1 MATCEPLEGNS
12 DFYGIGIR
20 IGIYLQWWSAWL
32 SLLLDPESAQSVL
45 DANSVSLFAV
55 TIATIIAARRNAP
68 AIEMYIMLQIL
79 LGFPVTTLSSFGLR
93 LWLMSP
99 RRLDKLTDELSR
111 LWREDREKRKLVAR
125 QREEQDDQR
134 RQELQRRRDQRRTN
148 THNGK
153 VVNWMLDWLDVFAPP
168 RQLRPEPDAQQRPQ
182 LGPQPQPPK
191 RSFMDGVQS
200 AWIAME
206 STTAS
211 SNLLGMIYLLWHLP
225 VVLPLR
231 VLSSLK
237 FHGLSWSGVQW
248 RTTTVA
254 LVTGYNLAYW
264 FDAGQHGVK
273 QPPSPGCG
281 PPAVFMFSVQLL
293 TGPIITLGRISAVI
307 IAVIVGPPTFT
318 LLMLA
323 LRVFLYAIIF
333 IARDVYFQVTSDD
346 PQSFKTILDRVNG
359 VLSHKTLR
367 VTTLLEIY
375 SPMLPLM
382 NITAVQ
388 SVVGMERSLL
398 DLLEFM
404 SSYGADNS
412 IRFSDVIKVGVSLG
426 MGRPVKR
433 QSEAKEN
440 EPHIS
445 RAQTMPLGW
454 TVDKANPNARLL
466 NRICVAWNLWMVLSI
481 IWFITSIET
490 TIRWNNI
497 QGVHT
502 IDSTGQLIPFIIGCV
517 SASQVS
523 KKLILLALGKKYP
536 DWVDTELEIQ
546 DGPGGPLIWK
556 IVRRGHSNINPP
568 GGAATGNTGANP
580 VPGTGA

>member
-1 MATCEPLEGNS
+1 MPTCEPLEGNP
-12 DFYGIGIR
+12 DFYGLGIR

-79 LGFPVTTLSSFGLR
+79 IGFPVTTLSSFGLR

-99 RRLDKLTDELSR
+99 RRLDKLKDELKR
-111 LWREDREKRKLVAR
+111 LWREDREKRKETAR
-125 QREEQDDQR
+125 RTEERKREH
-134 RQELQRRRDQRRTN
+134 RQELQQRRDHRRTSKQ
-148 THNGK
+148 NGRF
-153 VVNWMLDWLDVFAPP
+153 VNLMLDWLDVFVHAD
-168 RQLRPEPDAQQRPQ
+168 RLRTQPDSQAQPQ
-182 LGPQPQPPK
+182 PGPQPQPPK
-191 RSFMDGVQS
+191 TAGGSGAAMDVV
-200 AWIAME
+200 
-206 STTAS
+206 
-211 SNLLGMIYLLWHLP
+211 YLLWHLP
-225 VVLPLR
+225 IVLPLQ

-237 FHGLSWSGVQW
+237 FPGLSWSGVQW

-254 LVTGYNLAYW
+254 LLAAYNMVYW
-264 FDAGQHGVK
+264 FDAGEHGVK
-273 QPPSPGCG
+273 QPPSLGCG
-281 PPAVFMFSVQLL
+281 PPTIFMFSIQLL
-293 TGPIITLGRISAVI
+293 AGPIVTLGCISAVF
-307 IAVIVGPPTFT
+307 IAVIVGPPTLT

-323 LRVFLYAIIF
+323 LRVLLYAIVF
-333 IARDVYFQVTSDD
+333 IARDMYFIVTSAD
-346 PQSFKTILDRVNG
+346 PQSFKTILDKVNN

-367 VTTLLEIY
+367 VTSMLEIY
-375 SPMLPLM
+375 SPIVPILPFM
-382 NITAVQ
+382 NIT
-388 SVVGMERSLL
+388 GRSLL

-433 QSEAKEN
+433 QSEARDDN
-440 EPHIS
+440 PHIS
-445 RAQTMPLGW
+445 RAQTMPLDW
-454 TVDKANPNARLL
+454 TRFGGSPNRQLITRL
-466 NRICVAWNLWMVLSI
+466 CVAWNIWMVLSI

-490 TIRWNNI
+490 TIWWNNI

-517 SASQVS
+517 SASQVV

-536 DWVDTELEIQ
+536 DWADTELEIQ
-546 DGPGGPLIWK
+546 DGPSGPLIWK
-556 IVRRGHSNINPP
+556 IVRRGHGDINPT
-568 GGAATGNTGANP
+568 GGATAGNTEVHAAAINGP
-580 VPGTGA
+580 